1 MDRWNWGLLLLLL
14 LSAGCSP
21 SAVEVT
27 GEITLD
33 GQPVADGMIS
43 FVPPSSEKSL
53 KPAWSKINSGR
64 YSISAGRVLK
74 PEIPY
79 RVEILAYH
87 KTGREVPSAVPGGG
101 LRQEIVQII
110 PTEFNRKSTLKAT
123 VQAGENE
130 INFDLKTP
138 PDPEEERKRRRS

>member
-21 SAVEVT
+21 SVVEVT

-64 YSISAGRVLK
+64 YSISAESALK

-79 RVEILAYH
+79 RVEILAYR
-87 KTGREVPSAVPGGG
+87 KTGREVRSAVPGGG
-101 LRQEIVQII
+101 LMQETVQIV
-110 PTEFNRKSTLKAT
+110 PTQFNRKSTLKAT

-130 INFDLKTP
+130 INFDL
-138 PDPEEERKRRRS
+138 

>member
-21 SAVEVT
+21 SVVEVT

-43 FVPPSSEKSL
+43 FVPPSSEKPL

-64 YSISAGRVLK
+64 YSISAESVLK

-87 KTGREVPSAVPGGG
+87 KTGREIPSAVPGGG
-101 LRQEIVQII
+101 LMQETVQII
-110 PTEFNRKSTLKAT
+110 PTEFNKESTLPAT
-123 VQAGENE
+123 FNAGDNVSD
-130 INFDLKTP
+130 FRLK
-138 PDPEEERKRRRS
+138 RSDK

>member
-64 YSISAGRVLK
+64 YSISAGRVLQ

-87 KTGREVPSAVPGGG
+87 KTGREIPSAVPGGG
-101 LRQEIVQII
+101 LEQEIVQII
-110 PTEFNRKSTLKAT
+110 PTEFNRKSTLKRT

-130 INFDLKTP
+130 IDFDLKTP
-138 PDPEEERKRRRS
+138 PDP

>member
-14 LSAGCSP
+14 VSAGCSP
-21 SAVEVT
+21 SVGEVT

-43 FVPPSSEKSL
+43 FIPPSSGKSL
-53 KPAWSKINSGR
+53 KPAWSKINSGT
-64 YSISAGRVLK
+64 YSISAGSVLQ
-74 PEIPY
+74 PEISY

-87 KTGREVPSAVPGGG
+87 KTGREFRSAAPGGG
-101 LRQEIVQII
+101 AEQERVQII

-123 VQAGENE
+123 FQAGENE
-130 INFDLKTP
+130 INFDLETP
-138 PDPEEERKRRRS
+138 PDP

>member
-53 KPAWSKINSGR
+53 KPAWSKINSGS
-64 YSISAGRVLK
+64 YSISAESVLK
-74 PEIPY
+74 PKIPY

-87 KTGREVPSAVPGGG
+87 KTGREIPSAVPGGG
-101 LRQEIVQII
+101 LMQETVQII
-110 PTEFNRKSTLKAT
+110 PTEFNRNSTLKAT
-123 VQAGENE
+123 FQAGENE
-130 INFDLKTP
+130 INFDLKTQ
-138 PDPEEERKRRRS
+138 PDPE